1 MDNLLLAKK
10 SIFFKKLS
18 PLDFNAILRCLNIR
32 IKAFKS
38 NEIIEYEGNPAK
50 NAYLVLSGNLRTAF
64 FDVNGTA
71 IPIKD
76 YSHDMFLGLNI
87 LILIFHSIKK
97 SFMLQKIL

>member
-32 IKAFKS
+32 IKTFKS

-64 FDVNGTA
+64 FDVNGNSLS
-71 IPIKD
+71 IQD
-76 YSHDMFLGLNI
+76 YSMICFWA
-87 LILIFHSIKK
+87 
-97 SFMLQKIL
+97 